1 MDGAAL
7 RRSTLN
13 KNIYPHVTHSLHLIF
28 AINSFNRGDQ
38 ITEEHGGVM
47 RRPFGLIAILTLTG
61 CRAVDLPICVTED
74 PAYIKYI
81 SSCTSGFSELRNL
94 FRGSVDHEICNEQAN
109 AKGLYRRSPA
119 VCLDPILHADIIRQK
134 K

>member
-1 MDGAAL
+1 MTLLALGA
-7 RRSTLN
+7 
-13 KNIYPHVTHSLHLIF
+13 
-28 AINSFNRGDQ
+28 
-38 ITEEHGGVM
+38 
-47 RRPFGLIAILTLTG
+47 LTG

-81 SSCTSGFSELRNL
+81 HSCMSGFSELRNL
-94 FRGSVDHEICNEQAN
+94 FRGSTDHENCNEQAN
-109 AKGLYRRSPA
+109 AKGLYRRSPR